1 LGLAFFGL
9 TLDTASQNRSN
20 LFTQIHQIVFH
31 GNGGYD
37 WHTVYNMPIWL
48 RRFTFQQM
56 QTHYA
61 EEKSAIENKGKPGSK
76 TVIDSEGNIKTP
88 EFLQKKPSINKPP
101 QNNYSPNKR
110 PITYK

>member
-76 TVIDSEGNIKTP
+76 TVIDSKGNIKTP
-88 EFLQKKPSINKPP
+88 EFLQKKPSIHKSP
-101 QNNYSPNKR
+101 QNNFTPTKR

>member
-61 EEKSAIENKGKPGSK
+61 EEKSAIENKGKPGNK
-76 TVIDSEGNIKTP
+76 TVIDSDGKVKLPELLQNKTS
-88 EFLQKKPSINKPP
+88 PSNQSPP
-101 QNNYSPNKR
+101 TFTPTKR

>member
-1 LGLAFFGL
+1 MGLAFFGL

-48 RRFTFQQM
+48 RRFTFNEIKK
-56 QTHYA
+56 HF
-61 EEKSAIENKGKPGSK
+61 EEENEAIQNQSKGKNSNTK
-76 TVIDSEGNIKTP
+76 TVIDSDGKVKLP
-88 EFLQKKPSINKPP
+88 GLLQKPTNSKKPVK
-101 QNNYSPNKR
+101 YG
-110 PITYK
+110 

>member
-1 LGLAFFGL
+1 MGLAFFGL

-48 RRFTFQQM
+48 RRFTFNEIKK
-56 QTHYA
+56 HY
-61 EEKSAIENKGKPGSK
+61 EEENEAIQNQSKGKNS
-76 TVIDSEGNIKTP
+76 I
-88 EFLQKKPSINKPP
+88 QKL
-101 QNNYSPNKR
+101 
-110 PITYK
+110 